1 MGYDFKY
8 FSMFGV
14 FLLWSLWPLFNLPL
28 KTLENSK
35 SCDRG
40 VVINNTVFSLF
51 GSATGGFI
59 FWMVSKK
66 KL

>member
-1 MGYDFKY
+1 
-8 FSMFGV
+8 MFGV
-14 FLLWSLWPLFNLPL
+14 FLLWSLWPLFNLPMSENL
-28 KTLENSK
+28 KKEG

-51 GSATGGFI
+51 GSATGGFV
-59 FWMVSKK
+59 FWMISKK